1 MEKDPAMLIQDYW
14 VFGEYGG
21 VNPSIED
28 ASTFTFLSAEKMQE
42 LFQHEVEGCFLYSRH
57 LNPTVHY
64 LAQSLALLEGTEYAQ
79 ITASGMAAISCAI
92 LQICSSGDEII
103 SSRTIYGGTYAL
115 LKNFFPRFNIKTHF
129 VNILDLEAIR
139 KKITPKTKVLYT
151 ESISN
156 PLLEVANIPELSKL
170 AKEHNLTL
178 IVDNTFSPM
187 ILQPHKYGAD
197 IVVHSLTKFIN
208 GASDCVG
215 GAICAKHDFITSLKD
230 VHSGAAMLLGPTM
243 DSIRAAG
250 ILKNLRTL
258 HIRMKQHSRNAKFIA
273 EKLQEIGFRVFYP
286 GLPNHPQHELMKQMM
301 NQEYGFGGMVTFDCR
316 TPESANA
323 LMLKMQE
330 NKVGYFAVSL
340 GFYKTLFSAPG
351 LSTSSEIPPEEQ
363 EQMGLSPGLVRVSVG
378 IDNHIEETWER
389 IVKSIKEVCP
399 NFILA

>member
-1 MEKDPAMLIQDYW
+1 MAKDPAMEIQDYW

-92 LQICSSGDEII
+92 LQICSAGDEII

-115 LKNFFPRFNIKTHF
+115 FKNFFPKFNIVTRF
-129 VNILDLEAIR
+129 VNILDLDAIR
-139 KKITPKTKVLYT
+139 KNITPKTKVLYT
-151 ESISN
+151 ESLSN
-156 PLLEVANIPELSKL
+156 PLLEVANIPELSKI
-170 AKEHNLTL
+170 AREYNLTL

-187 ILQPHKYGAD
+187 ILQPYKLGAD

-215 GAICAKHDFITSLKD
+215 GAICAKHDFVTSLKD
-230 VHSGAAMLLGPTM
+230 VHNGAAMLLGPTM

-258 HIRMKQHSRNAKFIA
+258 HIRIKQHSKNAQFIA
-273 EKLQEIGFRVFYP
+273 EKLKELGFRVFYP
-286 GLPNHPQHELMKQMM
+286 GLESHPQHQLMKQLM
-301 NQEYGFGGMVTFDCR
+301 NKEYGFGGMVTFDCK
-316 TPESANA
+316 TPETANS

-351 LSTSSEIPPEEQ
+351 LSTSSEIPQEEQ
-363 EQMGLSPGLVRVSVG
+363 EQIGLSPGLVRMSIG
-378 IDNHIEETWER
+378 LDNHIEETWER
-389 IVKSIKEVCP
+389 ILKSIKEVCP
-399 NFILA
+399 DMTS